1 MLREPSQARKAAA
14 RKVAGSNGGGG
25 GGDDDG
31 DDDDGDGNGAGD
43 GARAAEPARGT
54 KASRQP
60 AEANVLGSSGYSEVD
75 AAAEAE
81 VAVPKRRRKTEA
93 PAAAEAAAAVQPRKM
108 RGAIGGDC
116 LVGPSGDRA
125 VESEAVALQRQLSQ
139 KEAAWRAKHGGEG
152 PVPEQAKNRDVV
164 WRALER
170 KLQRSQLD
178 QELAGLT

>member
-1 MLREPSQARKAAA
+1 M
-14 RKVAGSNGGGG
+14 
-25 GGDDDG
+25 
-31 DDDDGDGNGAGD
+31 
-43 GARAAEPARGT
+43 
-54 KASRQP
+54 
-60 AEANVLGSSGYSEVD
+60 D

>member
-1 MLREPSQARKAAA
+1 MDAE
-14 RKVAGSNGGGG
+14 VEAG
-25 GGDDDG
+25 
-31 DDDDGDGNGAGD
+31 
-43 GARAAEPARGT
+43 
-54 KASRQP
+54 
-60 AEANVLGSSGYSEVD
+60 
-75 AAAEAE
+75 
-81 VAVPKRRRKTEA
+81 VAVPKRRRKGEA
-93 PAAAEAAAAVQPRKM
+93 PAAAEAAPAAAVQPPKPR
-108 RGAIGGDC
+108 RAIGGEC

-178 QELAGLT
+178 QELVGLS